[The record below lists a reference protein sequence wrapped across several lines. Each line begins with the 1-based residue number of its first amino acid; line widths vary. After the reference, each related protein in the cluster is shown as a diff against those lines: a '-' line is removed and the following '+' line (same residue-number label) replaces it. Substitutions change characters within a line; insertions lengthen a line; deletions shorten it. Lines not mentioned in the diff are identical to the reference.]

1 MRGMF
6 YLLLSILSQVRS
18 EAIKVSGHI
27 GHNVTLPCAY
37 DAQAQGLLS
46 FCWGRG
52 KVPTLKCSNKI
63 VYAEDGAVRF
73 ISESRY
79 QLLGQLNDGDVS
91 LTILNVQPN
100 DAGVYGCRVELPGWF
115 NDYKINIYLAVKE
128 APLEQPVT
136 QARLPLTHLRHQ
148 DISEVSVSEH
158 AEGEDTTLNRKG
170 RAEDTFTAFREVGN
184 ICRVAAIVSL
194 TVLIIT
200 FIMTSEKQTRP
211 LSRLK
216 TSTMENVYE
225 MI

>member
-148 DISEVSVSEH
+148 GYVHSVQGSGQHLQSSSNCLPYCAHNHVHYDFRETNS
-158 AEGEDTTLNRKG
+158 A
-170 RAEDTFTAFREVGN
+170 TFTPKN
-184 ICRVAAIVSL
+184 INDGECV
-194 TVLIIT
+194 
-200 FIMTSEKQTRP
+200 
-211 LSRLK
+211 
-216 TSTMENVYE
+216 
-225 MI
+225 

>member
-6 YLLLSILSQVRS
+6 YLFLSVLSQVCA
-18 EAIKVSGHI
+18 EALKVSGHV

-37 DAQAQGLLS
+37 DAQARGLLS

-52 KVPTLKCSNKI
+52 KVPTLKCSNRI
-63 VYAEDGAVRF
+63 VYAKDGAVGF

-91 LTILNVQPN
+91 LTILNVQPD

-115 NDYKINIYLAVKE
+115 NDYKINIILAVEE
-128 APLEQPVT
+128 APLEQLAT
-136 QARLPLTHLRHQ
+136 QASRTVTPLRQQ
-148 DISEVSVSEH
+148 D
-158 AEGEDTTLNRKG
+158 GDDTTLYRKG
-170 RAEDTFTAFREVGN
+170 RAEDAFIAFRKVGN
-184 ICRVAAIVSL
+184 ICRVATIVSL

-200 FIMTSEKQTRP
+200 IIMASKKQTRP
-211 LSRLK
+211 LQRLN